1 MTLEVRIPISPRPAW
16 LNRTRLIMASFRRF
30 YPDTI
35 FRISV
40 GTHQEPAAGEID
52 RVENTLGQRVHWLA
66 ADRMNE
72 WAGTRSEYL
81 ATMND
86 RFHGPFVG
94 DHVIILDCDVLVT
107 RAFDE
112 LFAVDAIQG
121 VQAHVSPIGDQD
133 WRMLFNLFGIEA
145 PRFAHDYSGNGIMG
159 PVGHLGPWYA
169 NSGMVFGPRA
179 LFERLCEPYQAA
191 VAFLRGLMADTYWF
205 DQLALALA
213 VAKSGVPART
223 LPLRFNFPNQAA
235 FDQAH
240 PAELAD
246 VRFLHYLRTDTVHRD
261 RDFEDLEAIG
271 RLVGRRDLS
280 GSNEVLRAGVASLFG
295 SLATPLELICAED
308 AA

>member
-1 MTLEVRIPISPRPAW
+1 VTLEVRIPISPRPAW

-40 GTHQEPAAGEID
+40 GTQQEPGAGDVD
-52 RVENTLGQRVHWLA
+52 RVEDTLGQRVHWLA

-86 RFHGPFVG
+86 RFYAPVVG
-94 DHVIILDCDVLVT
+94 DHVIILDCDVLVM
-107 RAFDE
+107 RPFDE

-121 VQAHVSPIGDQD
+121 VQAHVSPIGDAD
-133 WRMLFNLFGIEA
+133 WRTLFSLFGIE
-145 PRFAHDYSGNGIMG
+145 PIRFAHAYSGNGIMG
-159 PVGHLGPWYA
+159 PVGQLGPWYA

-191 VAFLRGLMADTYWF
+191 VAFLRTVMTDTYWF

-213 VAKSGVPART
+213 VAKSDVAACT

-235 FDQAH
+235 FDLAH

-246 VRFLHYLRTDTVHRD
+246 VRFLHYLRTDTVQRD
-261 RDFEDLEAIG
+261 RDFEDPEATRRLIG
-271 RLVGRRDLS
+271 RTDLS
-280 GSNEVLRAGVASLFG
+280 GSNEALRAGVAGLVG
-295 SLATPLELICAED
+295 SLEFMPFSFA
-308 AA
+308 